1 MIIVPIGSCCEIT
14 YKLEKLENKNE
25 RSPFE
30 WHFSFNFKDILKVF
44 NNISNCEEVSDPLSS
59 LVFSSKQGLNVGIDD
74 TDIYTSHYRDI
85 DKYRVIME
93 RRTRRMIDNIKSNE
107 KIVFIRQITDNG
119 VRTFPTDEEMS
130 KFKEYIYKINPSCK
144 YKVLLVIYSET
155 QNIILPEGVEVL
167 FLKNYE
173 KENKNLWESKIKEIL

>member
-30 WHFSFNFKDILKVF
+30 WHFSFDFKDILKVF
-44 NNISNCEEVSDPLSS
+44 NKISNCEEVSDPLSS

-93 RRTRRMIDNIKSNE
+93 RRTKRMIDNIKSNE
-107 KIVFIRQITDNG
+107 KIVFIRQNTDNG
-119 VRTFPTDEEMS
+119 VSVFPTTEEVAEL
-130 KFKEYIYKINPSCK
+130 KKYISKINSSCN
-144 YKVLLVIYSET
+144 YS
-155 QNIILPEGVEVL
+155 ILFVVYTKGSVPIAEGAEYL
-167 FLKNYE
+167 MLE
-173 KENKNLWESKIKEIL
+173 DKENLELWNNKINELSTL

>member
-44 NNISNCEEVSDPLSS
+44 NKISNCEYVSDPLSS

-74 TDIYTSHYRDI
+74 TDIYTSHYRDL

-119 VRTFPTDEEMS
+119 VSDFPTTEEV
-130 KFKEYIYKINPSCK
+130 KELKEYISKINSSCN
-144 YKVLLVIYSET
+144 YS
-155 QNIILPEGVEVL
+155 ILFVVYTKGSVPIAEGAEYL
-167 FLKNYE
+167 MLE
-173 KENKNLWESKIKEIL
+173 DKENLELWNNKINEIATL